1 MYKEM
6 MFWCDFCLFKIS
18 FNQLTYK
25 LSFMRNWCFVLAI
38 PRIEKQSRE
47 EAFKQ
52 SADDISVGTYVTII
66 KFTYEK
72 QIENKLLFLDILVS
86 NIKNLEISV
95 FNRKTYTGLLLNY
108 FSFVSDSYKYWL
120 IKTIIDRMYG
130 INSTWTSFTNI

>member
-1 MYKEM
+1 MEYDRKPKCSKGKKNKGEVKCTKK
-6 MFWCDFCLFKIS
+6 WCSDATFLFKVS

-95 FNRKTYTGLLLNY
+95 FNRKTYTGLLLNLVL
-108 FSFVSDSYKYWL
+108 FQIL
-120 IKTIIDRMYG
+120 I
-130 INSTWTSFTNI
+130 NIG